1 MSYINKFKACTRCKS
16 KDTIQTIYEV
26 GETVC
31 TNCGLVY
38 EERVIVDEDEKRTFA
53 DDNGDNQI
61 HRVGPPVKPTYGNE
75 LGSDLIIRENG
86 KTKVIKS
93 HSKYSKISR
102 NFSRIQN
109 LLSNAGISSNMIE
122 LTKELYEKVLKNK
135 NMQGRNVN
143 NYIIATYYFACREN
157 KMAQSIE
164 NICKLFGKYGKK
176 DINEVKKSINKIK
189 KDIVSN
195 KIDEKEMN
203 YIKENYIQTFI
214 GGDIQRYNLRLLANT
229 IIDNVNKSCLLKGRN
244 PKTIAGLSLFISCK
258 LLNDNLYENKEF
270 YSKFCNKNIL
280 KNAFTKIKD
289 CLDCIIPK
297 EYCDKMHLLQDNK
310 LF

>member
-16 KDTIQTIYEV
+16 KDTIQTIYQV

-31 TNCGLVY
+31 KNCGLVY
-38 EERVIVDEDEKRTFA
+38 EERVIVDEDKKKKFA

-61 HRVGPPVKPTYGNE
+61 HRVGPPVKPTY
-75 LGSDLIIRENG
+75 
-86 KTKVIKS
+86 
-93 HSKYSKISR
+93 SKISR
-102 NFSRIQN
+102 HFSRIQN

-143 NYIIATYYFACREN
+143 NYIIATYYYACREN

-203 YIKENYIQTFI
+203 YIEENYIQTFI

-270 YSKFCNKNIL
+270 YSKFCNKNTL
-280 KNAFTKIKD
+280 KNVFVKIKD

-297 EYCDKMHLLQDNK
+297 EYCDKMHLFQDNK

>member
-1 MSYINKFKACTRCKS
+1 MSYINETEVCIRCKLEN
-16 KDTIQTIYEV
+16 TIRTIYEI

-31 TNCGLVY
+31 TNCGMVY

-53 DDNGDNQI
+53 DDSGDNQI
-61 HRVGPPVKPTYGNE
+61 HRVGPPIKPIYGNE

-135 NMQGRNVN
+135 NMQGRNIN
-143 NYIIATYYFACREN
+143 NYIIATYYYACREN

-164 NICKLFGKYGKK
+164 DICKYGKD

-189 KDIVSN
+189 IDVVGN
-195 KIDEKEMN
+195 KVDEKEMN
-203 YIKENYIQTFI
+203 DIEENYVQTFI
-214 GGDIQRYNLRLLANT
+214 GGDIQRYNLKMLTKT
-229 IIDNVNKSCLLKGRN
+229 IIDNFNKSCLLEGRN

-258 LLNDNLYENKEF
+258 LLNDNLCKNKEF
-270 YSKFCNKNIL
+270 YSKFSNKNTL
-280 KNAFTKIKD
+280 KNAFIKIKD

-297 EYCDKMHLLQDNK
+297 EYCDKMHLFQVNK

>member
-16 KDTIQTIYEV
+16 KDTIQTIYQV

-31 TNCGLVY
+31 KNCGLVY
-38 EERVIVDEDEKRTFA
+38 EERVIVDEDKKKKFA

-61 HRVGPPVKPTYGNE
+61 HRVGPSVKPT
-75 LGSDLIIRENG
+75 
-86 KTKVIKS
+86 
-93 HSKYSKISR
+93 YSKISR
-102 NFSRIQN
+102 HFSRIQN

-164 NICKLFGKYGKK
+164 NICKLFGKYGKN
-176 DINEVKKSINKIK
+176 DINEVKKTINKIK

-203 YIKENYIQTFI
+203 YIEKDYVQTFI
-214 GGDIQRYNLRLLANT
+214 GGDIQRYNLKLLTNT
-229 IIDNVNKSCLLKGRN
+229 IIDNFNKSCLLEGRN
-244 PKTIAGLSLFISCK
+244 PKIIAGLSLFISCK
-258 LLNDNLYENKEF
+258 LLDDNLCEKKEF
-270 YSKFCNKNIL
+270 YSKFSNKNNL
-280 KNAFTKIKD
+280 KNAFNKIKD
-289 CLDCIIPK
+289 CLECIVPK